1 MTGPERT
8 RTGLRALK
16 AAVNLRGLSAIS
28 GRTAPGRAIIARK
41 RALMAEYG
49 GEAGLS
55 PQLDMLID
63 LVVNTKLVLE
73 HVEAH
78 MLALHSLV
86 GRRGKLKPIVAQRN
100 QLAVVLDRALE
111 RLATHP
117 AAIAARAQALEAAEQ
132 AAFEARHPR

>member
-1 MTGPERT
+1 MPHSLTSHQQTIDDPGC
-8 RTGLRALK
+8 
-16 AAVNLRGLSAIS
+16 AARN
-28 GRTAPGRAIIARK
+28 
-41 RALMAEYG
+41 
-49 GEAGLS
+49 
-55 PQLDMLID
+55 Q
-63 LVVNTKLVLE
+63 LVLE